1 MKKVYYNAYDERY
14 KKVHEKKLS
23 WTVDENSKIV
33 EKTIDKYNISK
44 YSIILEIGC
53 GEGRDARYLL
63 NKGYNVSA
71 TDVSKEAIRCCKEHD
86 KEHSTNYSVLDV
98 LDNSDNQEY
107 DFIYSIACIHMLVPD
122 EDRTKYY
129 DFIYN
134 HLKKDGLA
142 LILSMGDGKIES
154 KSNIS
159 DAYNEVKR
167 VHTET
172 KEEMLLPATSCRIV
186 NMDNFIKEAK
196 SSNLKILESG
206 VTSIIPEFN
215 DIMYIV
221 VKKESV

>member
-23 WTVDENSKIV
+23 WTVDNNSEII
-33 EKTIDKYNISK
+33 EKTINKYNISID
-44 YSIILEIGC
+44 SIILEIGC

-71 TDVSKEAIRCCKEHD
+71 TDVSEEAIRYCKEHD

-107 DFIYSIACIHMLVPD
+107 DFIYSIACIHMLVLD

-142 LILSMGDGKIES
+142 LILSMGDGQIES

-215 DIMYIV
+215 EIMYIV